1 MTADHAAPPLDARD
15 RARCA
20 VVARRMQGNL
30 TFGLLAL
37 ACTTVMLLGM
47 AAGAWRDEALMLA
60 IATSLL
66 GVVERYFALRL
77 RLDAGLFADLAS
89 GRIADLAALDAG
101 LAAIGVHGVRGN
113 LARTLDDR
121 IAGCRRLWRRHLVV
135 VVAQTAMTLLAV
147 VSS

>member
-1 MTADHAAPPLDARD
+1 MTDQHASPPLDDHD

-30 TFGLLAL
+30 SFGLLAL

-101 LAAIGVHGVRGN
+101 LAAIGVHGVRSN

-135 VVAQTAMTLLAV
+135 VLVQTAMTLLAV

>member
-1 MTADHAAPPLDARD
+1 MTADLAAQSLDGRD
-15 RARCA
+15 RVRCA

-89 GRIADLAALDAG
+89 GRIAGLATLDVG
-101 LAAIGVHGVRGN
+101 LAAIGVRGN

-135 VVAQTAMTLLAV
+135 VVVQTAMTLLAV